1 MNQLDDNKFSPRYPL
16 ISVVLPV
23 YNGAA
28 YLEEAIQSILWQSYA
43 NFEFIILND
52 GSTDESASIIQKL
65 KDPRIRYYEQA
76 NQGLAATLNR
86 AVGLAKGKYIAR
98 QDQDDVS
105 LPLRLEKQV
114 AFLESHIDYGMVG
127 TWAAIWEENTD
138 SKGVH
143 KHPWESLLLKFEL
156 LFDNPFVHSSVMI
169 RKEVFEKVGL
179 YCIDKSRQPPEDY
192 ELWSRIARKYEV
204 ANIPE
209 ILHIYREI
217 SSSMSRVGTN
227 PFLDRVI
234 NISAENLAWAAGKT
248 KPDLYTTTLTALSHC
263 AGHRL
268 APNTKFQEIS
278 NILMQVADNLS
289 SSSKA
294 DSGILRD
301 KARSRL
307 KSIRFNYLKFRYGC
321 FIGRLLAKIERVLQ
335 RG

>member
-1 MNQLDDNKFSPRYPL
+1 MNQLDDNKFSSRHPL

-28 YLEEAIQSILWQSYA
+28 YLEEAIQSILWQSYD

-114 AFLESHIDYGMVG
+114 AFLENHFDHGMVG

-138 SKGVH
+138 SKGTH
-143 KHPWESLLLKFEL
+143 KHPSESLLLKFEL

-169 RKEVFEKVGL
+169 RKAVFEKVGL
-179 YCIDKSRQPPEDY
+179 YCTDKSRQPPEDY

-217 SSSMSRVGTN
+217 SSSMSRIGTN

-234 NISAENLAWAAGKT
+234 NISAENLAWAAGKPEPNLNIT
-248 KPDLYTTTLTALSHC
+248 ALSALSHC
-263 AGHRL
+263 AWHRI
-268 APNTKFQEIS
+268 APKPNFREIS
-278 NILMQVADNLS
+278 YILMQAADNLS
-289 SSSKA
+289 SFSKA

-307 KSIRFNYLKFRYGC
+307 KSIRFNYLKFRHGC